1 MEYMPDELSMQ
12 SGDDAGAFPIAL
24 AMRGS
29 AEIEDAVMLADR
41 L

>member
-12 SGDDAGAFPIAL
+12 SGDDAGAL